1 MVERRKVIQ
10 RETVAPD
17 LELHV
22 TRVAVAGEIFIEV
35 RNYVPSLK
43 QYGRGVTFPATSGK
57 RIAKAVDLC
66 SL

>member
-1 MVERRKVIQ
+1 MEKRKVIS
-10 RETVAPD
+10 REKVADD

-22 TRVAVAGEIFIEV
+22 TRISVSGEIFIEV

-43 QYGRGVTFPATSGK
+43 EYGRGVTFPATAGK
-57 RIAKAVDLC
+57 RVSKAVDLC